1 MNDVELMNIQMDHVQ
16 RHHCDDPNCHLV
28 KTLKEAQ
35 KEHQAIVMNQGETF
49 DILEMG
55 ERSKSDIEMDNP
67 AIHDVTSQG
76 DYWDR
81 KDSANYHEQQHDMI
95 EEEED

>member
-16 RHHCDDPNCHLV
+16 RHHCEDPNCHLV

-55 ERSKSDIEMDNP
+55 NI
-67 AIHDVTSQG
+67 VTESQQNTCG
-76 DYWDR
+76 MCGINWLSEGGCVHLYNG
-81 KDSANYHEQQHDMI
+81 SS
-95 EEEED
+95 ED